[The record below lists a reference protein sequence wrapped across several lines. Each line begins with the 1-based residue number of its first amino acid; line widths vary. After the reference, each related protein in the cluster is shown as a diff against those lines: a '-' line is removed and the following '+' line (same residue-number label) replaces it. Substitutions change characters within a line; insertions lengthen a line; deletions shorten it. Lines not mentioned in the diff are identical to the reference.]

1 MTVQQRLRANPGGEI
16 APAEVFGR
24 DRLIQSLWRVLEQQ
38 SLVLSAERRMGKTC
52 VVKKMTKESKENYL
66 TVYRDLEGVRS
77 PIEFVE
83 IIFQDVERHLSSIK
97 RLATGTRKLA
107 MELGGTEIAG
117 MIKFPE
123 VDAPHWKKLLMTMAE
138 DLVKQLENQK
148 LTVVFFWDEMPLMLY
163 NIKNRQG
170 EDAAMEVLD
179 ALRSLRQMFPQLRMV
194 FTGSIGLHNVLT
206 GLKRVGYAN
215 DPTNDMKTQDVPPL
229 ALADAEDLAYRLLA
243 GEGIVTIDGK
253 ATAKAIAKSVDGIP
267 YFIHHII
274 DQLVMQ
280 SSDASAE
287 KVEEIVNSYLI
298 DPHDP
303 WHLRYYRERID
314 VYYPNEQK
322 TLALAILDI
331 LAITQQP
338 LLFEDLFNQL
348 HTHIDNA
355 DKEQTRSVLTLLE
368 CDHYII
374 RKLEGVLCFR
384 FPLIQRSWRL
394 HRGLAA

>member
-1 MTVQQRLRANPGGEI
+1 MAVEQRLRANPGGEI

-24 DRLIQSLWRVLEQQ
+24 DRLIQQLWRILKRQ

-52 VVKKMTKESKENYL
+52 VVKKMAKEAPEDYL

-83 IIFQDVERHLSSIK
+83 TIFQDVERHLSSFK
-97 RLATGTRKLA
+97 RLAEGTRQLV
-107 MELGGTEIAG
+107 MQLGGTEIGG
-117 MIKFPE
+117 MIKLPE
-123 VDAPHWKKLLMTMAE
+123 VAAPHWKSLLMKTLE
-138 DLVKQLENQK
+138 DLVKLQESK
-148 LTVVFFWDEMPLMLY
+148 DRAVIFFWDEMPLMLY
-163 NIKNRQG
+163 NIKKRQG
-170 EDAAMEVLD
+170 EEAAMEVLD

-206 GLKRVGYAN
+206 SLKRAGYAN
-215 DPTNDMKTQDVPPL
+215 APTNDMKTEDVPPL
-229 ALADAEDLAYRLLA
+229 SLSDAEKLALRLLD
-243 GEGIVTIDGK
+243 GEGVATTNRQ

-280 SSDASAE
+280 NSLGGVE
-287 KVEEIVNSYLI
+287 KVEKILNSYLL

-314 VYYPNEQK
+314 VYYLEVEKP
-322 TLALAILDI
+322 LALGILDI
-331 LAITQQP
+331 LAVAEQP
-338 LLFEDLFNQL
+338 LMFEDLFNQL
-348 HTHIDNA
+348 QTHIANP
-355 DKEQTRSVLTLLE
+355 DKEQTRNILTLLE

-374 RKLEGVLCFR
+374 RPLDGVFCFR
-384 FPLIQRSWRL
+384 FPLIQRYWRV
-394 HRGLAA
+394 HRSLA

>member
-1 MTVQQRLRANPGGEI
+1 MMVQQRLRANPGGEI

-24 DRLIQSLWRVLEQQ
+24 DRLIQSLWRVLERQ

-52 VVKKMTKESKENYL
+52 VVKKMTKEGKANYL

-83 IIFQDVERHLSSIK
+83 IIFQDVESHLSSVK
-97 RLATGTRKLA
+97 RLATGTRKLLT
-107 MELGGTEIAG
+107 ELGGTEIAG

-123 VDAPHWKKLLMTMAE
+123 VDAAHWKQLLMTMAE
-138 DLVKQLENQK
+138 DLVKQLDNQK
-148 LTVVFFWDEMPLMLY
+148 LTMVFFWDEMPLMLY

-206 GLKRVGYAN
+206 GLKRAGYAN
-215 DPTNDMKTQDVPPL
+215 DPTNDMKKEDVPPL
-229 ALADAEDLAYRLLA
+229 ALADAEELAYRLLA
-243 GEGIVTIDGK
+243 GEGIVSIDGK
-253 ATAKAIAKSVDGIP
+253 ETAKAIAKSVDGMP

-274 DQLVMQ
+274 DQLFTQ
-280 SSDASAE
+280 NSNASAE
-287 KVEEIVNSYLI
+287 KVEEIVSNYLI
-298 DPHDP
+298 DPNDP
-303 WHLRYYRERID
+303 WHLRYYSERID
-314 VYYPNEQK
+314 VYYPNDQK
-322 TLALAILDI
+322 PLALAILDI
-331 LAITQQP
+331 LAVTQQP
-338 LLFEDLFNQL
+338 LPFEDLFNQL
-348 HTHIDNA
+348 HTHINNP

-368 CDHYII
+368 CDHYVI
-374 RKLEGVLCFR
+374 RKLEGGLCFR
-384 FPLIQRSWRL
+384 FPLIQRCWRL

>member
-1 MTVQQRLRANPGGEI
+1 M
-16 APAEVFGR
+16 
-24 DRLIQSLWRVLEQQ
+24 
-38 SLVLSAERRMGKTC
+38 
-52 VVKKMTKESKENYL
+52 

-170 EDAAMEVLD
+170 EEAAMEVLD

-206 GLKRVGYAN
+206 SLKRAGYAN

-229 ALADAEDLAYRLLA
+229 ALADAEDLAYHLLA

-253 ATAKAIAKSVDGIP
+253 ETAKAIAKSVDGMP

-280 SSDASAE
+280 NTDASAE

-298 DPHDP
+298 DPQDP
-303 WHLRYYRERID
+303 WHLRYT
-314 VYYPNEQK
+314 V
-322 TLALAILDI
+322 
-331 LAITQQP
+331 
-338 LLFEDLFNQL
+338 
-348 HTHIDNA
+348 NA
-355 DKEQTRSVLTLLE
+355 
-368 CDHYII
+368 
-374 RKLEGVLCFR
+374 
-384 FPLIQRSWRL
+384 
-394 HRGLAA
+394 